1 MTILTEDQLMS
12 VDFTYRLKILSERIK
27 YRVRSLRF
35 YTRDILIGDSYRI
48 GEFTYGRPK
57 VIAFTK
63 DTKLIIGKFCSIA
76 ANVKIVLGADHRMDW
91 VSTYPFPALGKIWPE
106 ADGMKGHPASKGD
119 VVIGNDVWIAE
130 GAVILS
136 GVKIGDGAVIGSQ
149 AVVSKDVAPYAVVS
163 GNPARFVKN
172 RFDEDTIKML
182 LQIQW
187 WNWPV
192 EKIRQ
197 HLHLICSR
205 KIDEFLH
212 IAERL

>member
-1 MTILTEDQLMS
+1 MN
-12 VDFTYRLKILSERIK
+12 VDLSYRLQILSERIK

-35 YTRDILIGDSYRI
+35 YTRNILIGDNYRI

-63 DTKLIIGKFCSIA
+63 NTRLIIGKFCSIA

-106 ADGMKGHPASKGD
+106 ADGIKGHPASKGD

-149 AVVSKDVAPYAVVS
+149 AVVSKDVAPYEVVS
-163 GNPARFVKN
+163 GNPARFVKR
-172 RFDEDTIKML
+172 RFDEDTIKKL

-192 EKIRQ
+192 EKIRT
-197 HLHLICSR
+197 HMHLICSR
-205 KIDEFLH
+205 KIDEFLR

>member
-1 MTILTEDQLMS
+1 MS
-12 VDFTYRLKILSERIK
+12 VNLSHRLQILSERIK
-27 YRVRSLRF
+27 YRWRSLRF
-35 YTRDILIGDSYRI
+35 YTRDILIGENYRI

-63 DTKLIIGKFCSIA
+63 DTRLIIGKFCSIA
-76 ANVKIVLGADHRMDW
+76 ANVKIVLGAEHRMDW

-106 ADGMKGHPASKGD
+106 ADEVKGHPASKGD

-149 AVVSKDVAPYAVVS
+149 AVVSKDVPPYAVVS
-163 GNPARFVKN
+163 GNPAQLVKK
-172 RFDEDTIKML
+172 RFDEDVIKKL
-182 LQIQW
+182 SQIQW

-192 EKIRQ
+192 DKIRKNMP
-197 HLHLICSR
+197 LICSR
-205 KIDEFLH
+205 KIDDFLSN
-212 IAERL
+212 ADSYDQC

>member
-1 MTILTEDQLMS
+1 MS
-12 VDFTYRLKILSERIK
+12 VNLSYRLQIFSERIK
-27 YRVRSLRF
+27 YRLRSIRF
-35 YTRDILIGDSYRI
+35 YTRDILIGDIYQI

-63 DTKLIIGKFCSIA
+63 DTRLIIGRFCSIA

-106 ADGMKGHPASKGD
+106 ADGVKGHPASKGD

-136 GVKIGDGAVIGSQ
+136 GVEIGDGAVIGNQ

-163 GNPARFVKN
+163 GNPARLIKK
-172 RFDEDTIKML
+172 RFDEDTIKKL

-192 EKIRQ
+192 EKIRI
-197 HLHLICSR
+197 HMHLICSQ
-205 KIDEFLH
+205 KIDEFLRM
-212 IAERL
+212 AKNS

>member
-1 MTILTEDQLMS
+1 MS
-12 VDFTYRLKILSERIK
+12 VNLSYRLQILSERIK
-27 YRVRSLRF
+27 FRLRSLRF
-35 YTRDILIGDSYRI
+35 YTKNILIGDHYRI

-63 DTKLIIGKFCSIA
+63 DTRLIIGKFCSIA

-91 VSTYPFPALGKIWPE
+91 VSTYPFPALGKFWPE
-106 ADGMKGHPASKGD
+106 AQGVKGHPASKGD

-149 AVVSKDVAPYAVVS
+149 AVVSKDVPPYAVVS
-163 GNPARFVKN
+163 GNPARLVKM
-172 RFDEDTIKML
+172 RFDEDTIKKL

-192 EKIRQ
+192 EKIRAHMQ
-197 HLHLICSR
+197 LICSQ
-205 KIDEFLH
+205 KIDEFLTT
-212 IAERL
+212 AD

>member
-1 MTILTEDQLMS
+1 MN
-12 VDFTYRLKILSERIK
+12 VDLSYRLQILSERVK
-27 YRVRSLRF
+27 YRWRSLRF
-35 YTRDILIGDSYRI
+35 YTRDILIGDNYRI
-48 GEFTYGRPK
+48 GEYTYGRPK

-63 DTKLIIGKFCSIA
+63 NTRLIIGKFCSVA
-76 ANVKIVLGADHRMDW
+76 ANVKIILGADHRLDW

-106 ADGMKGHPASKGD
+106 AEGVEGHPASKGD

-163 GNPARFVKN
+163 GNPARLVKM
-172 RFDEDTIKML
+172 RFDEDTVKML

-197 HLHLICSR
+197 HLHLICSQNL
-205 KIDEFLH
+205 DEFLRL
-212 IAERL
+212 AEKL

>member
-1 MTILTEDQLMS
+1 MN
-12 VDFTYRLKILSERIK
+12 VDLSYRMQILSERIK
-27 YRVRSLRF
+27 YRWRSLRF
-35 YTRDILIGDSYRI
+35 YTRDILIGDNYRI
-48 GEFTYGRPK
+48 GEYTYGRPK

-63 DTKLIIGKFCSIA
+63 DTRLVIGKFCSIA
-76 ANVKIVLGADHRMDW
+76 ANVKIVLGADHRLDW
-91 VSTYPFPALGKIWPE
+91 VSTYPFPALGKMWPE
-106 ADGMKGHPASKGD
+106 AAGVKGHPASKGD

-149 AVVSKDVAPYAVVS
+149 TVVSKDVPPYAVVS
-163 GNPARFVKN
+163 GNPARLVKM

-187 WNWPV
+187 WNWPA

-197 HLHLICSR
+197 HLHLICSP
-205 KIDEFLH
+205 KLDEFLR
-212 IAERL
+212 IAEK

>member
-1 MTILTEDQLMS
+1 MS
-12 VDFTYRLKILSERIK
+12 VSLSYRFQIWSERVKYRL
-27 YRVRSLRF
+27 RSLRF

-205 KIDEFLH
+205 KIDEFLG

>member
-1 MTILTEDQLMS
+1 MS
-12 VDFTYRLKILSERIK
+12 VNLSLRLQILSERIK
-27 YRVRSLRF
+27 YRLRSMRF
-35 YTRDILIGDSYRI
+35 YTRDILIGDIYRI
-48 GEFTYGRPK
+48 GEYTYGRPK
-57 VIAFTK
+57 VIAFTR

-106 ADGMKGHPASKGD
+106 AEGVQGHPASKGD

-149 AVVSKDVAPYAVVS
+149 AVVSKDVPPYAVVS
-163 GNPARFVKN
+163 GNPAKLIKK
-172 RFDEDTIKML
+172 RFDEDTIKKL

-192 EKIRQ
+192 EKIRK
-197 HLHLICSR
+197 HMHLICSQ
-205 KIDEFLH
+205 KIDAFLTT
-212 IAERL
+212 AD

>member
-1 MTILTEDQLMS
+1 MS
-12 VDFTYRLKILSERIK
+12 VSLSYRLQILSERIK
-27 YRVRSLRF
+27 YRLRSMRF
-35 YTRDILIGDSYRI
+35 YTKDILIGDIYQI
-48 GEFTYGRPK
+48 GDFTYGRPK

-63 DTKLIIGKFCSIA
+63 DTRLIIGKFCSIA

-106 ADGMKGHPASKGD
+106 ANGVKGHPASKGD

-136 GVKIGDGAVIGSQ
+136 GVKIGNGAVIGSQ

-163 GNPARFVKN
+163 GNPARLVKN
-172 RFDEDTIKML
+172 RFDEDTIDML

-197 HLHLICSR
+197 HMHLICSQ
-205 KIDEFLH
+205 KIDEFLR
-212 IAERL
+212 IAKKL